1 MDAFYSIFFFLFSIV
16 VSSKYY
22 FGAFKAI
29 FRSNLLRFEA
39 LLSVETALPT
49 KITKKERNRFISF
62 FNIYKSEKR

>member
-1 MDAFYSIFFFLFSIV
+1 MDAFYSIFFFLFAIV

-49 KITKKERNRFISF
+49 KITKKK
-62 FNIYKSEKR
+62 KSVYFLF

>member
-16 VSSKYY
+16 ISSKYH

-39 LLSVETALPT
+39 LLSVETALST
-49 KITKKERNRFISF
+49 KITKKKETVYFLF
-62 FNIYKSEKR
+62 